1 MTVRSLPITIGDED
15 LELRFTQPD
24 VIRAEVDYQVGY
36 VYFFEKKYAS
46 MNLYRLLFYH
56 GLKVRTRAGTL
67 ERRCATKEEAGELV
81 GLFLTE
87 HYPEE
92 LAELMFFAFLAGGW
106 VKDPKIP
113 ASESVKETFIGDT
126 KN

>member
-15 LELRFTQPD
+15 LELRFDQAD
-24 VIRAEVDYQVGY
+24 VIRAEIDYKIGY
-36 VYFFEKKYAS
+36 TQFFLKQMQS
-46 MNLYRLLFYH
+46 LSLFRTLFYY

-81 GLFLTE
+81 SLFLSE
-87 HYPEE
+87 YYPEDLVE
-92 LAELMFFAFLAGGW
+92 AVFYSFICSGW
-106 VKDPKIP
+106 MKDPSDITP
-113 ASESVKETFIGDT
+113 TEMTSHSVPS